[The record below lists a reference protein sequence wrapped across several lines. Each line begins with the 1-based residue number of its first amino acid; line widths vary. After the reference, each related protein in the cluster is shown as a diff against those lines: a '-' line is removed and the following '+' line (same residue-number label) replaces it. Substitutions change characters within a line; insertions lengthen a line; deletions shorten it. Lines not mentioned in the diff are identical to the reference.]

1 MRSVVG
7 TVATAVAV
15 LVTAAVLLVGALA
28 WRLSRGPIDLPSLTP
43 RLEAALSAPDGS
55 AVVRIG
61 STALVWDP
69 SHRDLGVRA
78 RDVQVSGADGRVL
91 ATLPVLAIG
100 IAPGALLRG
109 AVMPRSLQAIAPH
122 VELARERDGHIDVG
136 IGGAPAP
143 AVTDLMYG
151 LLGAPRTT
159 ARPAVPRRIRVLD
172 GDVSL
177 VDRATGATWHATNV
191 TLSLRPESDGVAV
204 ESLAFDLAPAK
215 VVADGRIEQRGRF
228 NLRVTVSGLPTEG
241 LMPYW
246 PAPIAPA
253 LRHWVTTN
261 VSGGK
266 IRALHATLAGS
277 LNGTS
282 APGLTLSSIDGRVRF
297 DGQTVRW
304 LEGMP
309 PAISVAGVGTLS
321 THGRWQLHVARG
333 EIEGIEI
340 VRTAVT
346 PQPAANGVPGIH
358 VDAVVRGPLSRA
370 SVLLQQLPSHLAA
383 NLPFEAGDI
392 SGGLTARLQT
402 VVPLEAGADHTG
414 LTVRGDGD
422 LRSVA
427 MRKAFRGRTI
437 TAPRL
442 RFDLDGR
449 DMWVRGGVHVG
460 RAAAELRWRQTVA
473 GPTRGHRDVVLKGR
487 LDAEGRHALGFDLAP
502 WVDGP
507 IDFQAHLAPH
517 GQEPSDFDLQLN
529 LDHASLD
536 LPLLNMVKDPGTPAT
551 SQARL
556 ALAAGQV
563 RSVDDFRLQANGSSL
578 GGQAT
583 FGPDESWRT
592 VQGEAEIAPRTEGGQ
607 PGHVTFAAR
616 PAGTESQLTLTS
628 DDPGDMLRTID
639 AYADAT
645 GGRLKFTGTG
655 RLGVPGFPLA
665 GTVKVER
672 FTLTRSPMVAK
683 IAALGSISPIVDA
696 LRGDGI
702 PFSQLTASLTH
713 RAGVIVISECTLT
726 GAAVAMA
733 LRGTVDRM
741 KDDLSLT
748 GTLVPSYTAL
758 SRLTK
763 DVPALGPEPIGGTSN
778 GVRSVDFEVS
788 GSLGDPYVTVKPTSA
803 AAGGNHREGRRS
815 WRSKGGSELR
825 PEAEEKPRPK
835 PKPKPKR
842 RPRPASPA
850 SPEPE
855 AQ

>member
-1 MRSVVG
+1 MMRSVVG

-15 LVTAAVLLVGALA
+15 LVTAAVLLVGGLA

-43 RLEAALSAPDGS
+43 RLQAALSSPDGS
-55 AVVRIG
+55 AVVRIA
-61 STALVWDP
+61 STALEWDP
-69 SHRDLGVRA
+69 SHRDLDVRA

-91 ATLPVLAIG
+91 GTLPVLAIG
-100 IAPGALLRG
+100 ISPAALLRG
-109 AVMPRSLQAIAPH
+109 AVMPRSLQAIAPR

-143 AVTDLMYG
+143 AVTDLLSG
-151 LLGAPRTT
+151 LLGASRTAAGST
-159 ARPAVPRRIRVLD
+159 VPKRIRVRD
-172 GDVSL
+172 GDVSM
-177 VDRATGATWHATNV
+177 VDRATGTTWHATNV
-191 TLSLRPESDGVAV
+191 TLSLRRESDGIAV
-204 ESLAFDLAPAK
+204 ERLVFDLAPVK
-215 VVADGRIEQRGRF
+215 VAADGRVGERGRF
-228 NLRVTVSGLPTEG
+228 DLHTTVSGLRTEG

-246 PAPIAPA
+246 PATVAPA
-253 LRHWVTTN
+253 LRHWITTN
-261 VSGGK
+261 VSGGR
-266 IRALHATLAGS
+266 IRALRATLAGS

-282 APGLTLSSIDGRVRF
+282 APGFTLSSIDGKVRF

-309 PAISVAGVGTLS
+309 PATAVAGTAVLS
-321 THGRWQLHVARG
+321 TDGRWQLRVARG

-340 VRTAVT
+340 VRTAVS
-346 PQPAANGVPGIH
+346 PQPAGSGAPGVR

-370 SVLLQQLPSHLAA
+370 FALLEKLSSHGAA
-383 NLPFEAGDI
+383 NLPFGAGEI
-392 SGGLTARLQT
+392 SGGLTARVET
-402 VVPLEAGADHTG
+402 VVPMEPGADRTP
-414 LTVRGDGD
+414 LAVRADGD

-427 MRKAFRGRTI
+427 MRRAFRGRTI

-442 RFDLDGR
+442 QFDLDGR
-449 DMWVRGGVHVG
+449 QMVVTGGVRVG
-460 RAAAELRWRQTVA
+460 RAAAELRWRQVVA
-473 GPTRGHRDVVLKGR
+473 GASRGRRAIVLKGR

-502 WVDGP
+502 WLDGP
-507 IDFQAHLAPH
+507 VDFQARLAPH
-517 GQEPSDFDLQLN
+517 GQETSDFDLQLN

-536 LPLLNMVKDPGTPAT
+536 LPLLNMVKAPGAPAT

-592 VQGEAEIAPRTEGGQ
+592 VEGQAEIAPRNESDH
-607 PGHVTFAAR
+607 PGHVTFTAR

-628 DDPGDMLRTID
+628 DDAGDVLRTID

-645 GGRLKFTGTG
+645 EGRLKFTGTG
-655 RLGVPGFPLA
+655 RIGVPGFPLA

-672 FTLTRSPMVAK
+672 FTLTRSPMIAK

-713 RAGVIVISECTLT
+713 RAGVIVIGEGTMT

-758 SRLTK
+758 ARLTK
-763 DVPALGPEPIGGTSN
+763 DVPALGPTSTD
-778 GVRSVDFEVS
+778 VRSDSARGVDFEVS
-788 GSLGDPYVTVKPTSA
+788 GSLGDPYVTVKPASA
-803 AAGGNHREGRRS
+803 APSGSRREGGRS
-815 WRSKGGSELR
+815 SRSRSRSELR
-825 PEAEEKPRPK
+825 PEAEQKPKAK
-835 PKPKPKR
+835 PKPRR
-842 RPRPASPA
+842 RPRPGSPA
-850 SPEPE
+850 PQEPE
-855 AQ
+855 AE

>member
-1 MRSVVG
+1 M
-7 TVATAVAV
+7 
-15 LVTAAVLLVGALA
+15 LLVGGLA

-43 RLEAALSAPDGS
+43 RLQAALSSPDGS
-55 AVVRIG
+55 AIVRIA
-61 STALVWDP
+61 STALEWDP
-69 SHRDLGVRA
+69 SHRDLDVRA

-91 ATLPVLAIG
+91 ATLPVLAMG
-100 IAPGALLRG
+100 IAPAALLRG

-122 VELARERDGHIDVG
+122 VELAREPDGHIDVG

-143 AVTDLMYG
+143 AVTDLLSG
-151 LLGAPRTT
+151 LLGASRTAAGPT
-159 ARPAVPRRIRVLD
+159 APRRIRVRD
-172 GDVSL
+172 GDASL
-177 VDRATGATWHATNV
+177 VDRATGASWHATNV
-191 TLSLRPESDGVAV
+191 TLSLRRESDGIAV
-204 ESLAFDLAPAK
+204 ENLVFDLPPVR
-215 VVADGRIEQRGRF
+215 VVADGRVGERGRF
-228 NLRVTVSGLPTEG
+228 DLHATVSGLRTEG

-246 PAPIAPA
+246 PATVAPA
-253 LRHWVTTN
+253 LRHWITTN
-261 VSGGK
+261 VSGGR
-266 IRALHATLAGS
+266 IRALRATLAGS
-277 LNGTS
+277 LNGLS
-282 APGLTLSSIDGRVRF
+282 APGFTLSSIDGKVRF

-309 PAISVAGVGTLS
+309 PATAVAGTAVLS
-321 THGRWQLHVARG
+321 TDGRWQLHVARG

-346 PQPAANGVPGIH
+346 PQPAASGTPGVR

-370 SVLLQQLPSHLAA
+370 FALLEKLPSHGG
-383 NLPFEAGDI
+383 NLPFGAGEI
-392 SGGLTARLQT
+392 SGGLTARVET
-402 VVPLEAGADHTG
+402 VVPMEPGADRTP
-414 LTVRGDGD
+414 LAVRADGD

-427 MRKAFRGRTI
+427 MRRAFRGRTI

-449 DMWVRGGVHVG
+449 EMVVRGGVHVG
-460 RAAAELRWRQTVA
+460 RAAAELRWRQAVA
-473 GPTRGHRDVVLKGR
+473 GASRGRRAIVLKGR

-502 WVDGP
+502 WLDGP
-507 IDFQAHLAPH
+507 VDFQARLAPH
-517 GQEPSDFDLQLN
+517 GQETSDFDLQLN

-536 LPLLNMVKDPGTPAT
+536 LPLLNMVKDPGAPAT

-556 ALAAGQV
+556 ALAAGRV

-592 VQGEAEIAPRTEGGQ
+592 VEGEAEIASRTEGGH
-607 PGHVTFAAR
+607 PGHLTFTAR

-628 DDPGDMLRTID
+628 DDAGDVLRTID

-645 GGRLKFTGTG
+645 GGKLKFTGTG
-655 RLGVPGFPLA
+655 RLGAPGFPLA

-672 FTLTRSPMVAK
+672 FTLTRSPMIAK
-683 IAALGSISPIVDA
+683 IAALGSISPVVDA

-702 PFSQLTASLTH
+702 PFSQLTATLSH

-748 GTLVPSYTAL
+748 GTLVPSYTVL

-763 DVPALGPEPIGGTSN
+763 DVPALGLTPTDVKSDGARG
-778 GVRSVDFEVS
+778 VDFEVS
-788 GSLGDPYVTVKPTSA
+788 GSLGDPYVTVKPA
-803 AAGGNHREGRRS
+803 AAASSGSRRERGRFS
-815 WRSKGGSELR
+815 RSKGRSELR
-825 PEAEEKPRPK
+825 PEGEQKPKPK

-842 RPRPASPA
+842 RPRPANPA

-855 AQ
+855 AE